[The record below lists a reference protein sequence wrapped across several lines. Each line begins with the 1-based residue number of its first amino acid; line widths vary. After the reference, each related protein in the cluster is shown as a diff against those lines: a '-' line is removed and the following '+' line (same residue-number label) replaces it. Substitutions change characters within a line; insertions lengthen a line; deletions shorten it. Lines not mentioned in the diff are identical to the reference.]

1 MSRWQRSDWRDGGGW
16 QARLDADRETLTER
30 LSGEQVGALN
40 AVVTEFEAD
49 EALRGVLS
57 FVIVFGSQARGEADE
72 ESDLDICV
80 EAAIPQARGFRAGA
94 FDLMINPDRTLMG
107 GAARGYEMSNDVI
120 RDALIWHDDGSFR
133 SLLIWLDEQ
142 AR

>member
-1 MSRWQRSDWRDGGGW
+1 MSGWSRSHWRDDGGW

-30 LSGEQVGALN
+30 LSADQLDALN
-40 AVVTEFEAD
+40 AVVAEFEHD

-57 FVIVFGSQARGEADE
+57 FVIVFGSQARGEADD
-72 ESDLDICV
+72 ESDLDIYV
-80 EAAIPQARGFRAGA
+80 EAAIPQARGFRIGA

-107 GAARGYEMSNDVI
+107 GAARGYEMTSDVI

-133 SLLIWLDEQ
+133 SLLIWLDEEGG
-142 AR
+142 